1 MIRDRLLDQQRQL
14 ESRPLPR
21 HPDDAPAVASI
32 EFFQLAVAVGAG
44 SQRNGPVRMKVI
56 DMRKGQKRMER
67 CIDRRGNGVMA
78 ERRQRVIGHHLVFVR
93 LASILRF
100 KRLDAIQVE
109 QREAGVGNRPKI
121 AAAAFD
127 GEHADWLAGERIR
140 QIDFRAGVAAA
151 EIGDAQIRAEQVRAV
166 PQQRQLIAGELF
178 CLALVPQIFQA
189 RERGGFRHRQA
200 RSIAGIARRVDPMP
214 PNRGVRRSRWETIDR

>member
-1 MIRDRLLDQQRQL
+1 MYETAKHGRLASLMLGDELAHLIDGPDAVDVTLALGVSPREQPVAAENQTVGARMIRNCLLDQQRQL

-21 HPDDAPAVASI
+21 HPDDASAVVSI

-78 ERRQRVIGHHLVFVR
+78 ERRQRVIGHQLVFVR
-93 LASILRF
+93 LASILLF

-109 QREAGVGNRPKI
+109 QREAGVGNRPEV
-121 AAAAFD
+121 AAAPFNR
-127 GEHADWLAGERIR
+127 EHTNRLARERIG
-140 QIDFRAGVAAA
+140 QLDFRAGVAAA
-151 EIGDAQIRAEQVRAV
+151 EIGDA
-166 PQQRQLIAGELF
+166 
-178 CLALVPQIFQA
+178 
-189 RERGGFRHRQA
+189 
-200 RSIAGIARRVDPMP
+200 
-214 PNRGVRRSRWETIDR
+214 